1 VPRGYPVLIL
11 VTTILPAACFVGG
24 WWALLP
30 FAQQVEVG
38 SIATHLAM
46 LLFIT
51 EATRRLRHQVRRRK
65 EQAPP
70 PPQSDALTGLA
81 NRATFMSRLEA
92 ALGHADRG
100 DRPVSVLFFDVDNFK
115 VVNDAL
121 GHTAGDEL
129 LVAIANRLRADLPDS
144 DAFAARLG
152 GDEFTVLLEGA
163 STLGDAARLASHIA
177 ALLKDAFVIA
187 DQTIYVT
194 ISVGIAT
201 SRSADD
207 RPDDIIRN
215 ADLALYDAKRQ
226 GKNRF
231 KVFDSSLTTRAL
243 ERLQMEGDLRQAV
256 DRGEFR
262 VHYQPLVEL
271 ESGSIRGVEAL
282 ARWEHPVR
290 GWVSPA
296 DFIPVAEQT
305 GLILTIGEWVLAE
318 ACRQGRVWYDELG
331 EHAPSVSANLS
342 PRQFQQPDL
351 VERVAR
357 ILAET
362 RLPASFLKL
371 EITEGVAMED
381 AELAVATLWALRG
394 LGIQLA
400 IDDFGTG
407 YSSLSYLK
415 RFPVDTLKV
424 DRVFVDGIGQY
435 PEDEAIIGAV
445 TAFARTL
452 GVDVTAEGIETAEQL
467 ERLRE
472 LGVDTGQGYYFAR
485 PLAAEHITARLASG
499 RAVRGGLQVLAA

>member
-11 VTTILPAACFVGG
+11 VTTILPAACFLGG
-24 WWALLP
+24 WWAVLP

-38 SIATHLAM
+38 SIAAHLGI

-51 EATRRLRHQVRRRK
+51 EATRRLAHQVRRRR
-65 EQAPP
+65 AHL
-70 PPQSDALTGLA
+70 PPQFDALTGLA
-81 NRATFMSRLEA
+81 NRATFMARLEA
-92 ALGHADRG
+92 ALGHPDRG
-100 DRPVSVLFFDVDNFK
+100 DRPVSVLFLDVDNFK
-115 VVNDAL
+115 VINDAL

-129 LVAIANRLRADLPDS
+129 LVAIARRLHVDLPAS
-144 DAFAARLG
+144 GAFAARLG
-152 GDEFTVLLEGA
+152 GDEFTILLEGA
-163 STLGDAARLASHIA
+163 ATLGDASRLADRIA
-177 ALLKDAFVIA
+177 DLLRDAFVIA
-187 DQTIYVT
+187 NQTLYVT
-194 ISVGIAT
+194 ISVGIAA

-207 RPDDIIRN
+207 RPDDIVRN

-226 GKNRF
+226 GKNRC

-243 ERLQMEGDLRQAV
+243 ERLQLEGDLRHAV

-262 VHYQPLVEL
+262 VHYQPLVDL

-296 DFIPVAEQT
+296 DFIAVAEHT
-305 GLILTIGEWVLAE
+305 GLILPIGEWVLAE
-318 ACRQGRVWYDELG
+318 ACRQGRAWYDEIG
-331 EHAPSVSANLS
+331 EHAPSVSVNLS

-351 VERVAR
+351 VERVTR

-362 RLPASFLKL
+362 RLPARYLKL
-371 EITEGVAMED
+371 EITEGVAMAD

-415 RFPVDTLKV
+415 RFPVNTLKV

-435 PEDEAIIGAV
+435 PEDDAIIGAV

-452 GVDVTAEGIETAEQL
+452 GVEVTAEGIETAEQL